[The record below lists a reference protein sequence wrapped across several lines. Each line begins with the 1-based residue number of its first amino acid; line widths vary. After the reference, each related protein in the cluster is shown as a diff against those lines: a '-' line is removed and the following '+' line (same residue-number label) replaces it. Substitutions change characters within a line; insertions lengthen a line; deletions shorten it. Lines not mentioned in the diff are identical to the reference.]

1 MVKRD
6 KLFMQNCFIKKY
18 LFNLTRMRNHVF
30 HSRSC
35 FCGFREMSIWGDD
48 YYITAA
54 ELDSYEQFLK
64 EL

>member
-18 LFNLTRMRNHVF
+18 LFNLTPLRNHYF
-30 HSRSC
+30 HSHSC
-35 FCGFREMSIWGDD
+35 FCGFREATIWGNDSSF
-48 YYITAA
+48 AV
-54 ELDSYEQFLK
+54 ELERYEQFLK